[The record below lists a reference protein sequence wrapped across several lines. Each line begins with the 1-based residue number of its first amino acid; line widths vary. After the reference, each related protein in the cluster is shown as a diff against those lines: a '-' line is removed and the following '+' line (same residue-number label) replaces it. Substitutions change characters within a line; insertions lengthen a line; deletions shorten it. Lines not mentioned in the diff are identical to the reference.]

1 MGKPTTEKD
10 QYYHAF
16 EVKIARI
23 WNWNMRYLL
32 KIHGYTRGIYIY
44 YIPQRTKTSQFSVSK
59 VNPIQLENL
68 ICMFHLNNQLLTRS
82 NKLFQKKHTSKCV

>member
-16 EVKIARI
+16 EVKIAKI

-44 YIPQRTKTSQFSVSK
+44 TIYHKEQRQVSF
-59 VNPIQLENL
+59 PYL
-68 ICMFHLNNQLLTRS
+68 R
-82 NKLFQKKHTSKCV
+82 